1 MANLREQLKDQLRS
15 GVTTITFTKV
25 DGTER
30 VMKATLDRSLL
41 PEQMDVEEYIS
52 EKRQNEDVLAVWDVE
67 KEGWR
72 SFRLENVTRV
82 E

>member
-1 MANLREQLKDQLRS
+1 MANLREQLKDQLRT

>member
-25 DGTER
+25 DGSER

-72 SFRLENVTRV
+72 SFRLENVIRV

>member
-1 MANLREQLKDQLRS
+1 MANLREQLKDQLRT

-72 SFRLENVTRV
+72 SFRLENVIRV